1 MGAAIKIIA
10 TFVAALAFACGAHA
24 HANDSLV
31 DTLVDR
37 LEGNLSSC
45 ASVDGTNAQR
55 AVIEADI
62 AQFIQAVP
70 AAATAR
76 FEVHDCPLMDG
87 FVLKGQTIVLS
98 SRLARL
104 PYGQRFFIMAHEYG
118 HYRLQ
123 HRNRL
128 SGFVSSV
135 TAGRGDPHAAQ
146 AALDQNAA
154 GVTAMSYRAEF
165 EADAFAVLT
174 MDAAGVDPE
183 DGARLFDSLGRGRD
197 NSTHPAFHRRAS
209 AIRTLHARLKQT
221 EPQAAPA
228 AAAAA
233 SMPED
238 GR

>member
-1 MGAAIKIIA
+1 MGAAIKIIV
-10 TFVAALAFACGAHA
+10 TFVAALAFACAAHA
-24 HANDSLV
+24 HANESLV

-37 LEGNLSSC
+37 LEGSLSSC
-45 ASVDGTNAQR
+45 SPVDASQAQR

-128 SGFVSSV
+128 SGFVSSI
-135 TAGRGDPHAAQ
+135 TAGRGDASAAQ
-146 AALDQNAA
+146 AALEQNAA

-174 MDAAGVDPE
+174 MDTAGIDPE

-197 NSTHPAFHRRAS
+197 NATHPAFHRRAS
-209 AIRTLHARLKQT
+209 AIRTLHARLQQS
-221 EPQAAPA
+221 EPQAVRPS
-228 AAAAA
+228 AAAA
-233 SMPED
+233 SAVED